1 MPVICLN
8 SRRIE
13 RASFVMFIHEMTEF
27 ECRQALQQATVG
39 RLACARDG
47 QPYAV
52 PINFA
57 FDGTYLYGFTTL
69 GQKIECMRANPLV
82 CLEIDEIISASQWM
96 SIVVFGRY
104 EELPDEPKYESAR
117 IRAHALL
124 QKRAI
129 WWEPAYISQEHRDQ
143 TRSLIPIFYRIH
155 IKKITGHRA
164 TPDEPSPR
172 QDGERF
178 PSVCEKSH

>member
-1 MPVICLN
+1 
-8 SRRIE
+8 
-13 RASFVMFIHEMTEF
+13 MFIHEMTVD
-27 ECRQALQQATVG
+27 ECRDALQKANVG

-69 GQKIECMRANPLV
+69 GQKIEWMRANPLV
-82 CLEIDEIISASQWM
+82 CLEVDEIIGENQWM
-96 SIVVFGRY
+96 SIVLFGRY
-104 EELPDEPKYESAR
+104 EELPDEPQFKNAR
-117 IRAHALL
+117 VRAHAFL

-143 TRSLIPIFYRIH
+143 THSLIPIFYRIH

-178 PSVCEKSH
+178 ASVCEKSH